1 MKKTLVAAAA
11 ALTSLG
17 AWSQVTL
24 YGLADIGITRVSG
37 YAGGSATQMNSGIM
51 EGSRWGIKG
60 EEDLGGGYKALFT
73 LESRVEMDTG
83 ALGNKPYSG
92 SQLPDR
98 LTAGLPASL
107 ATAISAA
114 IAPSFGVNT
123 NNATFDRQSW
133 VGLVTPVGGFLM
145 GRQYTPAFEAVASFD
160 IMATQS
166 ALSAGQLA
174 IFPAGVDIRYNDTL
188 QYRVVQGPWSGSLMY
203 GFPTA
208 ASGDDHLVG
217 LSAFYR
223 SADFSAGLGYNSKKN
238 SAGEQ
243 SLRTTVVG
251 ATVPWGAWRLSG
263 LYGVIEEPNSGSAP
277 ELSAGLSAGGV
288 PDTLISAVLDRL
300 QQDARLMHLGA
311 RYEMGAAGHIS
322 VAYNHLDDKRSTNA
336 DTTSYGV
343 AYTYPL
349 SKRTNLNA
357 VLVRFANSASAQVA
371 PGGNGYLGGVTSS
384 AGTDA
389 TSIALAL
396 RHTF

>member
-1 MKKTLVAAAA
+1 MKKTLIAAAA
-11 ALTSLG
+11 ALCSAG

-24 YGLADIGITRVSG
+24 YGIADIGITRVSG
-37 YAGGSATQMNSGIM
+37 YQGGSATQMASGIM

-60 EEDLGGGYKALFT
+60 EEDLGGGYKALVT
-73 LESRVEMDTG
+73 LESRIEVDTG
-83 ALGNKPYSG
+83 TMSNKPYSG

-107 ATAISAA
+107 ASAVSAA

-123 NNATFDRQSW
+123 NGAVFDRQSW

-145 GRQYTPAFEAVASFD
+145 GRQYTPAFEAVASYD

-174 IFPAGVDIRYNDTL
+174 IFPAGVDIRANDAL
-188 QYRVVQGPWSGSLMY
+188 QYRIVQGPWTASLMY
-203 GFPTA
+203 GFPTSS
-208 ASGDDHLVG
+208 SGDDELVG
-217 LSAFYR
+217 LGAFYR
-223 SADFSAGLGYNSKKN
+223 SASFSAGLGYNSRKN
-238 SAGEQ
+238 SAGQ
-243 SLRTTVVG
+243 QALRTTVVG
-251 ATVPWGAWRLSG
+251 ATVPWGSWRLSG

-288 PDTLISAVLDRL
+288 PSTLITAVLDRL

-322 VAYNHLDDKRSTNA
+322 VAFNHLDDLRSANA
-336 DTTSYGV
+336 DVSSYGV

-349 SKRTNLNA
+349 SKRTDLSA
-357 VLVRFANSASAQVA
+357 VLARFANSSSAQVA

-384 AGTDA
+384 AGVDS

-396 RHTF
+396 RHSF